1 MKRLEVVSVS
11 IGVVG
16 VGVGVEIYLFDGG
29 IRLGSVTLTLYCT
42 VRKWRGGGLGTNLG
56 NGTARRSSTPTW

>member
-1 MKRLEVVSVS
+1 VKRLEVVSVS

-29 IRLGSVTLTLYCT
+29 IPSSGSQTLRLAGAPLLPAPIGSCFVY
-42 VRKWRGGGLGTNLG
+42 
-56 NGTARRSSTPTW
+56 SII